1 MELVVEDSVEVV
13 ISTEFVVWTLVED
26 KVDVCSKVVSP
37 NAVMPVNTLAAVE
50 LDSVVVVSSELVEVA
65 DSVDVVV
72 STELVDVADSVDVVV
87 STELVEVADSVKLVV
102 STELAEVTDSV
113 DVVVATELVKV
124 ALEDELCSDSVITS
138 PNAVVLIKVAVLIS
152 EVVDSTELVEADV
165 SVELVALVDELA
177 TDSVSTSPKAVLLAA
192 GVLVTV

>member
-50 LDSVVVVSSELVEVA
+50 LDSVVVVSSELVE
-65 DSVDVVV
+65 
-72 STELVDVADSVDVVV
+72 VADSVDVVV